1 MIGRNTS
8 GYEKPRPKKT
18 SQARKKRSVK
28 MSSMNKHKKRQFKVT
43 TTKGDKRKGA

>member
-18 SQARKKRSVK
+18 SQSTRRRSVK
-28 MSSMNKHKKRQFKVT
+28 MSSMNKAKKRQFKAYNNQ
-43 TTKGDKRKGA
+43 GR

>member
-18 SQARKKRSVK
+18 SQAKKKRSVK
-28 MSSMNKHKKRQFKVT
+28 MSSMNKAKKRQFKAYNNQ
-43 TTKGDKRKGA
+43 GR